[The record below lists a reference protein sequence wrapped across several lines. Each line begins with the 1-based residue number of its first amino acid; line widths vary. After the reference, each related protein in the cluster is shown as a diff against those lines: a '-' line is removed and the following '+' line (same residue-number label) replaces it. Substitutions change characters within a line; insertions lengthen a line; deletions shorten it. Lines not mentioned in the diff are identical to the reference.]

1 MLNATSRS
9 LLLIV
14 LAATLAACAGA
25 PAEAPAAQPSAT
37 AIAAAQPSA
46 TLAPTAEPTSTP
58 QVEPS
63 AVPTQAFIAE
73 PTEAPPTAEPTPAI
87 AEGTLVL
94 ARGRVPQRLQAVM
107 IDNHPAAYPQI
118 GLNKAPL
125 VFEALA
131 EFGITRY
138 MAVFAPGVSAEA
150 SAIGPVRSARA
161 YFVEW
166 AMGLDAVYAHAGGSP
181 DGLELAQS
189 AIEIVNA
196 DALSKAMGGYFRR
209 DGSRRSPHN
218 LFTDSA
224 QLARITERFGDAD
237 TSEQGFLIKPEAAP
251 DARPPHQR
259 LRYFFLYPD
268 ETAGW
273 DYDAATN
280 SYARLR
286 RDRPHLDGLTG
297 KQLVFKDVVMLEV
310 KEARRPGD
318 AKGRIDQQ
326 VVGEGRARIFMD
338 GVGRDAVWR
347 KPAGYAPL
355 RFYDAAGA
363 EIALNAGPVWVA
375 ALPSLDNLTVE
386 ER

>member
-1 MLNATSRS
+1 MLSAAPRS
-9 LLLIV
+9 LLLIS
-14 LAATLAACAGA
+14 LAATLAACAGPA
-25 PAEAPAAQPSAT
+25 AEAPAPAPSAT
-37 AIAAAQPSA
+37 AVAVAPTQAPA
-46 TLAPTAEPTSTP
+46 TPTAGAPTAAPAMPTVAPTAAAVEPT
-58 QVEPS
+58 V
-63 AVPTQAFIAE
+63 APTVAALPI
-73 PTEAPPTAEPTPAI
+73 PAI

-107 IDNHPAAYPQI
+107 IDNHPNAYPQI

-138 MAVFAPGVSAEA
+138 MAVFAPGISPEA

-166 AMGLDAVYAHAGGSP
+166 AMGLGAVYAHAGGSP

-209 DGSRRSPHN
+209 DSSRRSPHN
-218 LFTDSA
+218 LFTDSG
-224 QLARITERFGDAD
+224 QLARITERYGDAD
-237 TSEQGFLIKPEAAP
+237 TTQLGFLIKPDAAP
-251 DARPPHQR
+251 DARPPHQS
-259 LRYFFLYPD
+259 LRYFFLYED

-286 RDRPHLDGLTG
+286 RNRPHLDGLTG
-297 KQLVFKDVVMLEV
+297 KQLVFKDVVVMEV
-310 KEARRPGD
+310 KEARRAGD
-318 AKGRIDQQ
+318 PKGRIDQQ
-326 VVGEGRARIFMD
+326 VVGQGRARIFMD
-338 GVGRDAVWR
+338 GIGQDAVWR
-347 KPAGYAPL
+347 KDAGFAPL